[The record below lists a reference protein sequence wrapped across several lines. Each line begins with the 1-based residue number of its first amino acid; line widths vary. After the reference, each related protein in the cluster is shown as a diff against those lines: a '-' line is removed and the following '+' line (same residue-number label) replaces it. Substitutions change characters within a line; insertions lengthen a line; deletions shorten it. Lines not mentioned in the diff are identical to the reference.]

1 MLFHVSRH
9 LFMIQLGISVLAT
22 CRPHVTTYSKF
33 WSLPRHDTL
42 TLRPSQCGNRSKLLK
57 PFQRM
62 FSVGFAKGK
71 LLLGPKRI
79 QWKTNPVTFFAT
91 FASEK
96 VIISCFVKLWEI
108 CSKMSFHL
116 GVAIFA
122 AVLGMFQVCKSSILA
137 RVRAD
142 KLFCYRQAFTGLC
155 VS

>member
-96 VIISCFVKLWEI
+96 SDFLVFLWNFERFVRKWASISASPSLPPSSGCSKFVKVPFSPGYEP
-108 CSKMSFHL
+108 
-116 GVAIFA
+116 
-122 AVLGMFQVCKSSILA
+122 
-137 RVRAD
+137 
-142 KLFCYRQAFTGLC
+142 TGFLL
-155 VS
+155 